1 MVKIGGGMNLSDVV
15 GYCNSNKARIALL
28 IPDKNISILG
38 WDGSIIDSSVA
49 MTEDQVDNIALSPL
63 DTAQTSELNENGY
76 TSIDL
81 AIGDDHVGMDIYIES
96 GKIRLVIEIIKDL
109 TRHQV
114 YNYPDFQI
122 EISKKIN
129 KSFCSVVAS
138 SDGLS
143 EQVFLSSILKHCSD
157 NNLNLVT
164 IGVNTDNLLSH
175 QSSSDNMHRAVLDLG
190 NSAAFM
196 YKSGFI
202 NRFANSKNILLI
214 NADHPQDKNLL
225 KRIYIQASK
234 GFNKLIFIF
243 RFNDYTRFN
252 GFFSSISNNF
262 YLDQPTSIFCEG
274 LSLKVATNSEKCLML
289 LGGQTGDNEFAISQF
304 SLLVNDRSFT
314 IESIKALAEQSSV
327 INYKDIIDT
336 I

>member
-109 TRHQV
+109 THHQV

-129 KSFCSVVAS
+129 
-138 SDGLS
+138 
-143 EQVFLSSILKHCSD
+143 
-157 NNLNLVT
+157 T
-164 IGVNTDNLLSH
+164 
-175 QSSSDNMHRAVLDLG
+175 R
-190 NSAAFM
+190 
-196 YKSGFI
+196 
-202 NRFANSKNILLI
+202 NRN
-214 NADHPQDKNLL
+214 
-225 KRIYIQASK
+225 
-234 GFNKLIFIF
+234 
-243 RFNDYTRFN
+243 
-252 GFFSSISNNF
+252 
-262 YLDQPTSIFCEG
+262 
-274 LSLKVATNSEKCLML
+274 
-289 LGGQTGDNEFAISQF
+289 
-304 SLLVNDRSFT
+304 
-314 IESIKALAEQSSV
+314 
-327 INYKDIIDT
+327 
-336 I
+336 